1 MIKIF
6 RCLMEYEACGINM
19 IKQDFI
25 LALNEESAKETIT
38 KRWKLD
44 VADSVSIEEIPFKP
58 AKIVTYFET
67 NSTSERRLVVHE
79 CSKCKYQFT
88 NLRRSD
94 FCPGCGS
101 YFEYEVLEID

>member
-6 RCLMEYEACGINM
+6 RCSMEYEACGINM

-44 VADSVSIEEIPFKP
+44 VADSVDIEEIPFKP

-67 NSTSERRLVVHE
+67 SSTSERRLVVHE
-79 CSKCKYQFT
+79 CSNCKYRFT
-88 NLRRSD
+88 NVRRGD